1 MENLQKHKVCSN
13 YFVME
18 KIVCPLSLHDVWLAQ
33 VEQVEE
39 IAHPDEVLVII
50 VIHKDVLFVE
60 AEQVNVP
67 ILDQANVVRHWV
79 EAKLDF
85 HRWLPHVF
93 GVHFLTFVIV
103 IQYLQLIQ
111 ALTRI
116 FIIHELLEH
125 VVNLFV
131 SL

>member
-1 MENLQKHKVCSN
+1 MEE
-13 YFVME
+13 M
-18 KIVCPLSLHDVWLAQ
+18 VCPLSLHDVWLAQ

-131 SL
+131 PL